1 MHAGSILTT
10 QHKGSH
16 RTTYHPICNDWLID
30 GMEPRNPCLRG
41 LVKTSQSC
49 RLWTRLI
56 NPFLFVYI
64 EVPQSLQESS
74 PFQLLYELS
83 VRGPGTILR
92 EIWIKEVNI
101 PKVKTTNGYIITE
114 LHERLEDSL
123 KLAQEELR
131 TVIRSITTRRLN
143 LDIWKWETKC

>member
-1 MHAGSILTT
+1 MPKRL
-10 QHKGSH
+10 
-16 RTTYHPICNDWLID
+16 
-30 GMEPRNPCLRG
+30 
-41 LVKTSQSC
+41 SQDQPK
-49 RLWTRLI
+49 LWARLI
-56 NPFLFVYI
+56 NPFLFAYI

-74 PFQLLYELS
+74 PFQLLYGRS

-101 PKVKTTNGYIITE
+101 PKVKTSYGYIFTE
-114 LHERLEDSL
+114 LHERLENSL

-143 LDIWKWETKC
+143 LESGSGRQSADTTRNRHHGESCGSQRLQSWSPR